1 MISLDQ
7 IQVLEQ
13 KIESAVAEIA
23 QLRAEND
30 ALRSKCAE
38 LTNALSAKTE
48 QLSAF
53 QTDQSKIEFRIKK
66 ALEQLE
72 NIPARSGES
81 SQVEFANESS
91 TASEENSAFETESK
105 DCPEAVDNG
114 QPDANPDLSTYE
126 SKDESSDTEQETA
139 DNEQAEESKYEDDEQ
154 PKSYDDVSNEE
165 ATAESSDEDQV
176 NSESDGTDF
185 EIEGEKQGEEEEEA
199 SSEEQEQPVPQ
210 DSEKSDEAFSKEAI
224 LFRQMINKGW
234 KIEDIAHTL
243 KRPIEEI
250 EAILRSAQDSQRSQS
265 EESEASQSEAKPI
278 FDIV

>member
-114 QPDANPDLSTYE
+114 QPDANPDQSTYE
-126 SKDESSDTEQETA
+126 SKDESSD
-139 DNEQAEESKYEDDEQ
+139 NEQAEESECEDDEQ
-154 PKSYDDVSNEE
+154 PESYNAVSNEE
-165 ATAESSDEDQV
+165 TTAESSDEDQV
-176 NSESDGTDF
+176 NSESDDTDF
-185 EIEGEKQGEEEEEA
+185 EIEGEKEEEEEA
-199 SSEEQEQPVPQ
+199 SSEEQEQPVSQ

-250 EAILRSAQDSQRSQS
+250 EAILRNAQDSQRSQS